1 MQKLVKLKSK
11 KSKRDIVTNTNNEII
26 STAFVR
32 NNISQKNTKQVAGAG
47 FGGPLLNPRWLQCHQ
62 NKCQ

>member
-32 NNISQKNTKQVAGAG
+32 NNISQKNTKQSE
-47 FGGPLLNPRWLQCHQ
+47 LKPRISIVNLR
-62 NKCQ
+62 NVII

>member
-32 NNISQKNTKQVAGAG
+32 NNISQKNTKQSELKPGISIV
-47 FGGPLLNPRWLQCHQ
+47 NVRSVII
-62 NKCQ
+62 

>member
-26 STAFVR
+26 STAFVI
-32 NNISQKNTKQVAGAG
+32 NNISQNNTNQSELKLRISIVNVQSGIMS
-47 FGGPLLNPRWLQCHQ
+47 
-62 NKCQ
+62 

>member
-11 KSKRDIVTNTNNEII
+11 KLKRDIVTNTNNEII

-32 NNISQKNTKQVAGAG
+32 NNISQKNTKQSELKPGISIV
-47 FGGPLLNPRWLQCHQ
+47 NVRSVII
-62 NKCQ
+62 

>member
-1 MQKLVKLKSK
+1 MQKLVMLKSK

-32 NNISQKNTKQVAGAG
+32 NNISQKNTKQSE
-47 FGGPLLNPRWLQCHQ
+47 LKPRISIVNVHSVII
-62 NKCQ
+62 